1 MPRPAGPPA
10 RSHRLVGLRRARAGR
25 SRRSFDVFSQAAL
38 FAVTAARFGGWP
50 PTLLFTT
57 GMLVT
62 DGQRLVDL
70 APHPDERA

>member
-25 SRRSFDVFSQAAL
+25 ARRSFDVFSQAAL
-38 FAVTAARFGGWP
+38 FAVMAARFGGWP
-50 PTLLFTT
+50 PTLL
-57 GMLVT
+57 LAL
-62 DGQRLVDL
+62 LVDL